1 MTKAPPKHARGRHA
15 KPPSE
20 LAVRWDRMVK
30 EALGE
35 SGRRKLRAAG
45 AGTASLVLMG
55 VAAAVVMSAT
65 GGGDEAPRAATA
77 AERGTGG
84 RGTSSART
92 PGASAPASPTGSAA
106 ASATGSATGSGD
118 PDEVPEAL
126 TYLERKDPDK
136 KITKHVE
143 DVRRSGEFLR
153 VYTDL
158 EEGDENSDP
167 AVSLCEWTTEFLK
180 EGGDD
185 EPRVFVHG
193 KSEDNGSVV
202 LANKQNDK
210 DDCKVGETR

>member
-30 EALGE
+30 GLGE

-55 VAAAVVMSAT
+55 VAAAVVMSAA
-65 GGGDEAPRAATA
+65 GGGDEAPRAAAA
-77 AERGTGG
+77 AEHGTGG

-92 PGASAPASPTGSAA
+92 SGASASASASPTGSAA
-106 ASATGSATGSGD
+106 ASAATSGD

-126 TYLERKDPDK
+126 TYLESKDPDK

-143 DVRRSGEFLR
+143 DVRRSGDFLR

>member
-45 AGTASLVLMG
+45 AGTASLALMG
-55 VAAAVVMSAT
+55 VAAVVVMSAT
-65 GGGDEAPRAATA
+65 GGGEEAPRAAVA
-77 AERGTGG
+77 AERGTGAHG
-84 RGTSSART
+84 ATRART
-92 PGASAPASPTGSAA
+92 PGASASAG
-106 ASATGSATGSGD
+106 ASATASAGD
-118 PDEVPEAL
+118 PDEVPDAL
-126 TYLERKDPDK
+126 PYLQRKDPDK

-167 AVSLCEWTTEFLK
+167 AVSLCEWTTEFLE
-180 EGGDD
+180 EGGDE